1 LTNEKLGDDD
11 WKEWQDI
18 LLNAFKHRLATID
31 SKGYQV
37 VQARKTIVALFLQLK
52 GFNVPSADI
61 LREAIRT
68 IRKREVKVCRY
79 DKIAM
84 MGHRIGIVDS
94 IASLNLYLQDAHKLL
109 TPDGQV
115 LFTSLGVNT
124 AIQQEQKSYEK
135 QNIRYVSDMQFQQEN
150 LIGPFFSLLRIKFES
165 LKSQV
170 AMTTWQ
176 CEVTHWQDNDN
187 YLIRL
192 F

>member
-1 LTNEKLGDDD
+1 MTNEKLGDDA

-18 LLNAFKHRLATID
+18 LLNSFEYRLAITD

-68 IRKREVKVCRY
+68 IRKREVKDSRY
-79 DKIAM
+79 DTIAM

-94 IASLNLYLQDAHKLL
+94 IASLNQYLEDAHKLL
-109 TPDGQV
+109 TPDGQI
-115 LFTSLGVNT
+115 LFTSLSVNRT
-124 AIQQEQKSYEK
+124 AHQEQKSCEK
-135 QNIRYVSDMQFQQEN
+135 QNIRYVSDMQFQQEK

-165 LKSQV
+165 SKSQV
-170 AMTTWQ
+170 AA
-176 CEVTHWQDNDN
+176 
-187 YLIRL
+187 
-192 F
+192 